1 MKVESLKLNIANHYA
16 TTSPLKSHW
25 YRQSIHYW
33 PIESARRLRP
43 VVPIGSCTFY
53 SRYNFLFAE
62 TVEVNICCKFAL
74 LRI

>member
-16 TTSPLKSHW
+16 TKSPLQSHW

-33 PIESARRLRP
+33 PIESARRLGP
-43 VVPIGSCTFY
+43 VAPIGSCAFY
-53 SRYNFLFAE
+53 SRYSFLFAE
-62 TVEVNICCKFAL
+62 MREIGKYEFVL